1 MQATRTNLSDT
12 KVKLT
17 IVADQAEL
25 DNAKQQTLRALAKDM
40 RLPGFRAGKAP
51 LNLVEKSANPNVLH
65 QEFLDRVMNAVYGA
79 ALDAKNLRPVDQ
91 PQVTIKK
98 FVPFSELEIEAEVDV
113 IGEMKLAD
121 YKKIK
126 LAKDAVK
133 VTAKDVDEV
142 IEQLRSREAERKD
155 VERGAKDGDQV
166 VIDFVGT
173 DAKTKEPVSGAD
185 GKDYPLTLGS
195 NTFIPGFE
203 PELIGLKAGDTKTF
217 DVTFPKDYGVAALQ
231 NRKLT
236 FQVDVKQVVE
246 LVKPALDGEFAAKI
260 GPFKDVDELKADV
273 RKQLESEKQYQA
285 DREYDETLLNTVADQ
300 STIAMP
306 DSLIDRELDRM
317 EADERQNLAYRG
329 QTWQEHLEAEGL
341 TEEAHRAQNRD
352 QAERRVKAGLVL
364 ANISEVEGIDVTNDE
379 LSLRISI
386 LKGQYQDK
394 AMQAE
399 LDKPEN
405 RREIASR
412 ILTEKTLEVLKG
424 YAADPKTKAAPKA
437 KA

>member
-17 IVADQAEL
+17 IVADQAEI

-40 RLPGFRAGKAP
+40 CLPGFRAGKAP
-51 LNLVEKSANPNVLH
+51 LNLVEKSANPNVLQ
-65 QEFLDRVMNAVYGA
+65 QEFLDRVMNTVYGA
-79 ALDAKNLRPVDQ
+79 ALDAENLRPVDQ

-133 VTAKDVDEV
+133 ITAKDVDEV

-155 VERGAKDGDQV
+155 VDRGAKDGDQA
-166 VIDFVGT
+166 VIDFAGT

-203 PELIGLKAGDTKTF
+203 PELIGLKAGDSKTF
-217 DVTFPKDYGVAALQ
+217 DITFPKDYGVAALQ

-236 FQVDVKQVVE
+236 FQVEVKQVVE
-246 LVKPALDGEFAAKI
+246 LVKPALDGDFAAKI

-285 DREYDETLLNTVADQ
+285 DREYDEKLLNAVADQ

-341 TEEAHRAQNRD
+341 TEEEHRAQNRE

-364 ANISEVEGIDVTNDE
+364 ANISEAEGIDVTNDE

-424 YAADPKTKAAPKA
+424 YAADVKAKSTAKA

>member
-1 MQATRTNLSDT
+1 MQATRKNLSDT
-12 KVKLT
+12 KVQLK

-51 LNLVEKSANPNVLH
+51 LNMVEKSANPNVLQ
-65 QEFLDRVMNAVYGA
+65 QEFLDRVMNTVYGA
-79 ALDAKNLRPVDQ
+79 ALDAENLRPVDQ

-126 LAKDAVK
+126 LPKEAVK

-142 IEQLRSREAERKD
+142 IEQLRSREADKKDAERA
-155 VERGAKDGDQV
+155 AKDGDQV
-166 VIDFVGT
+166 VIDFAGT
-173 DAKTKEPVSGAD
+173 DSKTKEPVSGAD

-203 PELIGLKAGDTKTF
+203 PELIGLKAGDEKTF
-217 DVTFPKDYGVAALQ
+217 DVKFPKDYGVAALQ
-231 NRKLT
+231 DRKLT
-236 FQVDVKQVVE
+236 FQVTVKQVVE
-246 LVKPALDGEFAAKI
+246 LVKPKLDEEFAAKI
-260 GPFKDVDELKADV
+260 GPFKDVEELKADV

-285 DREYDETLLNTVADQ
+285 EREYDEKLLNAVADK
-300 STIAMP
+300 STVAMP

-341 TEEAHRAQNRD
+341 TEEEHRAQNRD

-364 ANISEVEGIDVTNDE
+364 ANISEAEGIDVTNDE
-379 LSLRISI
+379 LSLRINI

-424 YAADPKTKAAPKA
+424 YASDSKASDSKA